1 MDLSS
6 FKVSNFVLE
15 ENLCIDGEKSV
26 KDAIELMAEHGVGHI
41 LVCTKENPHGIF
53 TERDFLVNSARSVSD
68 ISTIPVNR
76 WASRP
81 MRTVQLDDSVQVAL
95 DIFSGSGIRR
105 LPVTDAERNIVGVC
119 TLQSLLIGL
128 EQLMKHYPKL

>member
-15 ENLCIDGEKSV
+15 ENLCVNGEKSV
-26 KDAIELMAEHGVGHI
+26 KDTIELMAAHGVGHI
-41 LVCTKENPHGIF
+41 LVCTKKKPHGIF
-53 TERDFLVNSARSVSD
+53 TERDFLVNSARSASD

-81 MRTVQLDDSVQVAL
+81 MRTIQIDDSVQVAL
-95 DIFSGSGIRR
+95 DIFSGSGVRR
-105 LPVTDAERNIVGVC
+105 LPVTDGEGNIVGVC

-128 EQLMKHYPKL
+128 EQLMKRYPNL